1 MESMMRPQQIGAI
14 QTWALAWSKHRGRSN
29 VPKAQEVASAGL
41 PAATGAAA
49 AGPVTEAGPAAVPM
63 AAMVLTTAAA
73 VVVVKAGMG
82 TAPLAKIAAR
92 GDDVYR

>member
-49 AGPVTEAGPAAVPM
+49 SGAVTPAEAEAVLM

-73 VVVVKAGMG
+73 VAVVKAGMG
-82 TAPLAKIAAR
+82 TAPLAKTAAH
-92 GDDVYR
+92 GDTVYR